1 VSTPVFARER
11 LPVEIRISGPAII
24 EEMSSTTVILPRH
37 SFKVDTLGNIIIRI
51 RAEGAAA

>member
-1 VSTPVFARER
+1 
-11 LPVEIRISGPAII
+11 
-24 EEMSSTTVILPRH
+24 MSSTTVILPRH